1 MVLQFIDQGAAGIG
15 LSERRLIRSHVM
27 KGRNAGRPRQS
38 SKKQTGVVH
47 IRRILPMNPPP
58 GVLMPPCTRP
68 LSWNDLTFATF
79 PGELDGESRRL
90 MHAWFYDISDS
101 LFPSQFCDKFDIVQS
116 VWVNCMVDE
125 ASNHADFHST
135 LAISASYLNFFQRR
149 TKTSSKDLQHVSK
162 AYALVNRKLS
172 GPDSLSDGAIA
183 AVASLAIY
191 QQIHHQFSTGRVHLD
206 GLWRMIE
213 LRGGIAR
220 LMRERRPLA
229 IKPLR
234 LDVELALQTGAAT
247 LFRGDELP
255 LRPVLCCD
263 PRVTIVEPQYAAD
276 GATAAP
282 RPLKQDVTSF
292 ARLLGYCSNS
302 SSKRVENRVR
312 VKPLDFAETLV
323 WLLYRLVAAAPPLTP
338 TTGVETCSQDDL
350 VHLAMLAFMTSL
362 LPGYGAPFDSH
373 DAASAAGYYPL
384 LADRLESAIQGQAP
398 HSYVAPATSDW
409 DIAPATS
416 DWDSHDSSDDC
427 DGTTAHLLRPFLW
440 ALFMGGITILKR
452 HDRRQWLSVLIVRT
466 CARLGLHEWPAIY
479 SQLSEFPWIDT
490 LHSAQGRHL
499 WEDAKHGHGGVSE

>member
-38 SKKQTGVVH
+38 TKKQTGVVH

-58 GVLMPPCTRP
+58 GVLIPPCTRP

-79 PGELDGESRRL
+79 PGELDDESRRL
-90 MHAWFYDISDS
+90 MHIWFYDISDS

-125 ASNHADFHST
+125 AYFHST
-135 LAISASYLNFFQRR
+135 LAISASYLDFVQRR

-191 QQIHHQFSTGRVHLD
+191 QQIHHQFSIGRVHLD
-206 GLWRMIE
+206 GLWRMVE

-220 LMRERRPLA
+220 LMGESRPLA

-255 LRPVLCCD
+255 LSPVLCCD
-263 PRVTIVEPQYAAD
+263 PRVTIAEPQYAAD
-276 GATAAP
+276 DATPAP
-282 RPLKQDVTSF
+282 RPLMQDVTSF

-302 SSKRVENRVR
+302 SSKRVEDRVR
-312 VKPLDFAETLV
+312 VKPLDFAETLI

-338 TTGVETCSQDDL
+338 TTGGVETCSQDDL

-384 LADRLESAIQGQAP
+384 LTDRLESAIQGQAL
-398 HSYVAPATSDW
+398 HSYVAS
-409 DIAPATS
+409 ATS
-416 DWDSHDSSDDC
+416 DWDSYDSSDDYN
-427 DGTTAHLLRPFLW
+427 GTTAHFLRPFLW
-440 ALFMGGITILKR
+440 ALFMGGITVLKR
-452 HDRRQWLSVLIVRT
+452 HDCRQWLSTLIVRT

-490 LHSAQGRHL
+490 LHSARGRRL